1 MTKRTTRS
9 AILLALGATSLL
21 ACTTYQMK
29 YKDPSAQ
36 RGAKHEVKQKFF
48 LWGHVGGD
56 EVDLARLCPQGVA
69 EITSES
75 SFVDGM
81 LFGLTGGLYA
91 PRTVEVYCQNG
102 TAAYRIDKTEEG
114 VEVHAIAQRQDEE

>member
-1 MTKRTTRS
+1 MIKKTTRS
-9 AILLALGATSLL
+9 SMLLALGATSLL

-36 RGAKHEVKQKFF
+36 RGARHEVKQKFF
-48 LWGHVGGD
+48 LWGHVGGE

-69 EITSES
+69 EISSES
-75 SFVDGM
+75 SFVDGL

-91 PRTVEVYCQNG
+91 PLSVEVYCENG
-102 TAAYRIDKTEEG
+102 ATAYRIDRTEAG
-114 VEVHAIAQRQDEE
+114 VEVQTIAQRQDEE